1 MNKSFCK
8 CTLVKCVCCFAS
20 DFLKKKLENY
30 VRTLEVPVRILR
42 MEQRSGLIRAR
53 LRGAA
58 ATKGQVITFLDA
70 HCECTVGWL
79 EPLLA
84 RIKEDRWDPKTTLN
98 VSNVKLIF
106 TALVGFSLSVIL
118 IVCLFSPE
126 TCFKYT

>member
-1 MNKSFCK
+1 M
-8 CTLVKCVCCFAS
+8 CTLIKRVFCFAS
-20 DFLKKKLENY
+20 DFLKKKLESY
-30 VRTLEVPVRILR
+30 VRTLVVPVRILR

-84 RIKEDRWDPKTTLN
+84 RIKEDRWDHKTERC
-98 VSNVKLIF
+98 VRY
-106 TALVGFSLSVIL
+106 
-118 IVCLFSPE
+118 E
-126 TCFKYT
+126 

>member
-1 MNKSFCK
+1 M
-8 CTLVKCVCCFAS
+8 
-20 DFLKKKLENY
+20 
-30 VRTLEVPVRILR
+30 RTLEVPVRILR

-84 RIKEDRWDPKTTLN
+84 RINEDRWDPKLTTMNVLN
-98 VSNVKLIF
+98 LMLIF
-106 TALVGFSLSVIL
+106 KALIMMMNIFYL
-118 IVCLFSPE
+118 
-126 TCFKYT
+126 